1 MKKNYFGAALFAAL
15 CLILC
20 SCTQTPDEYSANFFS
35 MDTIMSISA
44 YGGSAEE
51 GVKAAVQRIN
61 ELEKLLSV
69 TDENSDIYAVSHN
82 GSAEVSKET
91 AELIAFA
98 LDIADKTDG
107 ALEPTIYPILNAWGF
122 TANNKRVPSPEELN
136 ELLKKTDHTRV
147 SVNGN
152 TVNLDKDM
160 MLDLGAVAK
169 GYAGDETER
178 MLREN
183 DVTSALINL
192 GGNIQLIGSK
202 PDGSDWR
209 LGLKDPA
216 GAGNVGVLTVS
227 DCAVVTS
234 GNYERSFTA
243 ADGTVYGHIID
254 PESGYPVDNGLLSVT
269 VVAKEGK
276 LCDALST
283 ALFVMGAD
291 KALNFWR
298 SNGGFDVILI
308 TEDGEILITGGIAD
322 KFTLDEEHSRL
333 LVKTVTE

>member
-1 MKKNYFGAALFAAL
+1 MKKSYFCAALFAAL

-20 SCTQTPDEYSANFFS
+20 SCAQTPDEYSANFFA

-44 YGGSAEE
+44 YGGSAED
-51 GVKAAVQRIN
+51 AVNSAVRRIN
-61 ELEKLLSV
+61 TLEYLLSV
-69 TDENSDIYAVSHN
+69 TNENSEIHAVSHN
-82 GSAEVSKET
+82 GSAEVNKET

-98 LDIADKTDG
+98 LDIAEKTDG

-122 TANNKRVPSPEELN
+122 TTNNKRVPSPEELN

-147 SVNGN
+147 SVSGN
-152 TVNLDKDM
+152 TVTLDKDM

-178 MLREN
+178 ILREN
-183 DVTSALINL
+183 GVTSALINL

-209 LGLKDPA
+209 IGLKDPT
-216 GAGNVGVLTVS
+216 GSGNIGVLTLS
-227 DCAVVTS
+227 DCAAVTS

-269 VVAKEGK
+269 VVAKEGR

-291 KALNFWR
+291 KALDFWR
-298 SNGGFDVILI
+298 GNGGFDVILI
-308 TEDGEILITGGIAD
+308 TEDGDVLITGGIAN
-322 KFTLDEEHSRL
+322 KFTLDAGHDSL
-333 LVKTVTE
+333 SVKVVTE